1 MDDSS
6 DFLTSMKHF
15 RPIILCNVSYK
26 IFTKVMTA
34 RLRRV
39 MEDLIALV
47 RVASSYIVALEITLS
62 LPRRLFIF
70 HEK

>member
-39 MEDLIALV
+39 MEDLI
-47 RVASSYIVALEITLS
+47 SSCPS
-62 LPRRLFIF
+62 GFILHRSTRDNIIIGQEVVYF
-70 HEK
+70 P

>member
-15 RPIILCNVSYK
+15 RPIILCNLSYK

-39 MEDLIALV
+39 MEDLI
-47 RVASSYIVALEITLS
+47 SSCQSTFILHGSTRDNIIIVQEVVYF
-62 LPRRLFIF
+62 P
-70 HEK
+70 

>member
-1 MDDSS
+1 
-6 DFLTSMKHF
+6 MKHF

-39 MEDLIALV
+39 MEDLI
-47 RVASSYIVALEITLS
+47 SSCPS
-62 LPRRLFIF
+62 GFILHRSTRDNIIIGQEVVYF
-70 HEK
+70 P

>member
-1 MDDSS
+1 
-6 DFLTSMKHF
+6 MKHF

-62 LPRRLFIF
+62 LAKRLFIF